1 MKKIKKNDDVIVI
14 AGKDKGKRGVITQVL
29 SNDRVVVENINII
42 KRHTKPNPNRGVP
55 GGIIEKEASIHISN
69 ISLFNPATK
78 KADRVNIKTLEDNR
92 KVRVF
97 KSNGEVVDS

>member
-1 MKKIKKNDDVIVI
+1 MKKIKINDDVIVI

-29 SNDRVVVENINII
+29 PNDRVIVENINIV